1 MNEKQISILLTG
13 GVLALAL
20 VYIASES
27 AGHAPTSRQLGGEI
41 QFSGLFNVGS
51 EGKGSVLDI
60 DPGIHGWHPG
70 YDPVNGRQRVAR
82 SKQRYPRHCG
92 QNFTAVITHGFN
104 PLAFLAPDDS
114 WAAQPPSEVS
124 L

>member
-1 MNEKQISILLTG
+1 MNEKQISLLLTG

-27 AGHAPTSRQLGGEI
+27 AGHAPTPEQFGGEI
-41 QFSGLFNVGS
+41 QFTGLFNAGVS
-51 EGKGSVLDI
+51 AQGSVLDMN
-60 DPGIHGWHPG
+60 PHIHGYHPG
-70 YDPVNGRQRVAR
+70 YDPVNGAQNIAR

-92 QNFTAVITHGFN
+92 QNFTAVISHGFN